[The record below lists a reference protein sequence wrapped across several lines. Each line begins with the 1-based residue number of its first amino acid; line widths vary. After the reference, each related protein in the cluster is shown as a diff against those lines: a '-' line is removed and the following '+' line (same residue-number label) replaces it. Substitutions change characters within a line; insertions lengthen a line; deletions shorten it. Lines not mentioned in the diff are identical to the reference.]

1 MGRIKKRY
9 GILCG
14 VVLLLVIGGAV
25 HRAQVLKRW
34 SQHQQRLDSLTLA
47 VQRQTVPEFRD
58 RHNLRFGFGRQALQP
73 FFGAVEGLE
82 IRAAAGHRVV
92 MKRLDAQ
99 FEQGLIRV
107 RAEAEFDSRL
117 LFYRGPLVIS
127 YLAFSDI
134 DADGRGVL
142 RFWIE
147 DLEIVRL
154 PLFAK
159 QWFHAWLM
167 VTLQEAMP
175 FPELAL
181 PLHFKT
187 NLELPAV
194 SRNIDKRNLTVTVPA
209 RSLLLQAREPM
220 LAVEPQCLRAGAFT
234 FPGTVP
240 PAEPP
245 SFAQPLCE
253 REDLI
258 GVAVS
263 LDLLNQTLAAAFEPE
278 VDVTLRSDRMTDV
291 LDKQT
296 SLLGQKVHNHLDI
309 ADFEGSLNIHEAVL
323 QWRNSR
329 LWLALNV
336 SGRATGTMVGE
347 VYGLPIRNFVEA
359 EPRLNQKVPIRLAE
373 NEGRLTFEFEQEHLN
388 LDANAAVTVFGR
400 KVRASFPLELKLKV
414 LSRALP
420 VDQWFEKTYKV
431 PRKIEG
437 KQVVEEQEYRLVL
450 NWKLDQAALDRQWL
464 WVTADAID
472 LQPIVR

>member
-1 MGRIKKRY
+1 MRRIKKRY
-9 GILCG
+9 GILMG
-14 VVLLLVIGGAV
+14 VVFILIVGGAV
-25 HRAQVLKRW
+25 HRVQVQTRW
-34 SQHQQRLDSLTLA
+34 SQHQQRVESLTRVVRNQA
-47 VQRQTVPEFRD
+47 VPSFGAQ
-58 RHNLRFGFGRQALQP
+58 HNLRFGFGRQALQP
-73 FFGAVEGLE
+73 FFSVVEGLE

-92 MKRLDAQ
+92 MKQLDAQ

-134 DADGRGVL
+134 DADGRAVL

-147 DLEIVRL
+147 ELEIVRL

-181 PLHFKT
+181 PMHFKT
-187 NLELPAV
+187 DLELPVV
-194 SRNIDKRNLTVTVPA
+194 SRVIDKRNLTVTVPA
-209 RSLLLQAREPM
+209 RSLLLQARDPI
-220 LAVEPQCLRAGAFT
+220 LAVESQCLRAGAFT
-234 FPGTVP
+234 FPGTVA
-240 PAEPP
+240 PADPP
-245 SFAQPLCE
+245 SFAQPSCE

-263 LDLLNQTLAAAFEPE
+263 LELLNQTLAAAFEPE
-278 VDVTLRSDRMTDV
+278 VDVALRSDRMTNV
-291 LDKQT
+291 LNKRT
-296 SLLGQKVHNHLDI
+296 TLLGQKVHNHLDI

-323 QWRNSR
+323 EWRNSR

-336 SGRATGTMVGE
+336 SGRASGTMVGE
-347 VYGLPIRNFVEA
+347 VYGLPVRNFVEA
-359 EPRLNQKVPIRLAE
+359 EPRLNQRVPIRLAE

-431 PRKIEG
+431 PRKING

-450 NWKLDQAALDRQWL
+450 NWQLDQTALDRQWL
-464 WVTADAID
+464 YVTADAID
-472 LQPIVR
+472 LHLK